1 MHLVCVLESF
11 PSSQKM
17 EVHNTENTL
26 QAKKTP
32 FAHVCQYSSSE
43 KLNWVDQCYMSTLSL
58 KQSSLDT
65 LLSCS
70 FANKSGLRG
79 RYVVHNCV
87 ATQLLQIF
95 FPILLFSVLQHASL
109 TKMHFQRGL
118 RKNNGDV
125 KSRWAHLL
133 E

>member
-1 MHLVCVLESF
+1 MRKGDAPCMCAGSF

-17 EVHNTENTL
+17 EVHNTEITL
-26 QAKKTP
+26 QAKKKKKT
-32 FAHVCQYSSSE
+32 FAHICQYSSSE
-43 KLNWVDQCYMSTLSL
+43 KLNWVDQCYMSILSL
-58 KQSSLDT
+58 KQSSLDI
-65 LLSCS
+65 LASCS

-79 RYVVHNCV
+79 RHVVHNCI

-109 TKMHFQRGL
+109 TKMNFQRGL

-125 KSRWAHLL
+125 KSR
-133 E
+133 